1 MHLFNNT
8 TCRITVRDC
17 VPTVAV
23 GVPGARA
30 WDRNPLCANGI
41 GRRDVKWRSACG
53 IWMVVSCE
61 KIENRFRKLD
71 RCRAVV
77 PIATSSVSVPPLGAT
92 HPPAMFEI
100 PSGSI
105 PLAFAVS

>member
-1 MHLFNNT
+1 MCT
-8 TCRITVRDC
+8 
-17 VPTVAV
+17 
-23 GVPGARA
+23 
-30 WDRNPLCANGI
+30 NGI
-41 GRRDVKWRSACG
+41 GAHDVKRRGARD

-100 PSGSI
+100 PCGSI
-105 PLAFAVS
+105 PLALAVS